1 MVGRSAQVARGL
13 NTIAA
18 RISTNTELL
27 GTYGIQVQDTNG
39 NLKSTY
45 DVLREL
51 KPTWDNLSEA
61 ERVAL
66 GSALAGINQY
76 KVLASVMQ
84 NFQTAV
90 DATATAYESAGS
102 AAEENAKAMESLES
116 RTNAVLGLFQQLST
130 QVVDSELVKV
140 LLDVAKVVLQIAS
153 TPIGSF
159 VTQVGLLGTLLW
171 GATGLINAMKI
182 IPGLLSKAAAS
193 AGGLGLAINVS
204 APQLFLIAAAIA
216 AVVAIAGKLKT
227 AYDEANPSLE
237 EANEQLKTN
246 KERLAEI
253 NAMPWTER
261 SEEILKERDAL
272 EEQNRELQDKI
283 DKLKEIDKLEENGIE
298 LSTGDVSY
306 GLSGDA
312 ASNYLASKQTDS
324 REEIAVRVGGI
335 ENIDELDGRL
345 KELGLSLDTVY
356 EKATYTGDELE
367 SKLIKNVEELI
378 PKIKDGTIATD
389 DYAQIVYNETV
400 PALQSLIKSYEEQGI
415 NVSNLQYALDGLTA
429 TTTVYTNGVTTSKT
443 AVNALTS
450 EYPNL
455 RGAIVDTN
463 GVLGVNF
470 TKLNDVTLAEGQTKQ
485 EMYDLVAQ
493 QTIFN
498 NSELDA
504 SQKIAELA
512 KLAAAAGV
520 ASELIANTTAG
531 GDRYNQSL
539 RRLTNKGMS
548 MEEAKEAYA
557 SSIWK
562 KWVDSLN
569 TGTPT
574 PTGGDGTTTGTTT
587 KTDKALAAF
596 QSDLKDLQHE
606 RELAAARGESF
617 EEEYHSRLQGLV
629 DVYTRDATANMQAYG
644 LDSKTIAQ
652 NMYQHIEELA
662 KHASEVETKRLE
674 ALKQAAQSAVDS
686 LTEQQQDYETAFS
699 YVIDQIDKEIE
710 ALERQKDAITESYQ
724 TQIDA
729 LNEANEAIEDQI
741 ALEEALEALHKAQA
755 TKVMVYK
762 DGRYQYIQD
771 VDAVSSAKANLEEQ
785 QRAAKLKE
793 DTQALEGDRDA
804 QLRAIDDMIYGVGG
818 TESNPQGGLYSY
830 KLAWQD
836 TVEGYEDE
844 QGKLLAAQLFGIDTE
859 QKNWTLRLSN
869 LSEFVA
875 QYEAL
880 MAKLKDAQNYLTE
893 LEEEPGINPATGG
906 PWHEGIN
913 EGVNVS
919 GGNRDTGAVGSL
931 GFDPNTD
938 YSVAI
943 KNASSAAEKAQ
954 LEAERQNKIDA
965 IYGGVDQKKHATGT
979 INAPGGLSLVG
990 ENGPELRLLNQGDGI
1005 LPADITK
1012 NLWAWG
1018 TMNPSTLLS
1027 KIAGGYNKSG
1037 SGLMQI
1043 DIGNISLPGVSN
1055 ANQFVEELK
1064 GFRRY
1069 AIQYGTGA

>member
-27 GTYGIQVQDTNG
+27 GTYGIQVEDTNG

-66 GSALAGINQY
+66 GNELAGINQY

-84 NFQTAV
+84 NFQTAI
-90 DATATAYESAGS
+90 DATTTAYESAGS
-102 AAEENAKAMESLES
+102 AAKENAKAMESLES
-116 RTNAVLGLFQQLST
+116 RTNVVLGLFQQLST

-140 LLDVAKVVLQIAS
+140 LLDVAKVFLQIAS

-159 VTQVGLLGTLLW
+159 VIQVGLLGTLLW
-171 GATGLINAMKI
+171 GTTGLINAMKI
-182 IPGLLSKAAAS
+182 IPVLLSNAAVG
-193 AGGLGLAINVS
+193 AGGLGLAISAS

-216 AVVAIAGKLKT
+216 AVVTIAGKLKT

-246 KERLAEI
+246 KDRLAEI

-283 DKLKEIDKLEENGIE
+283 NKLKEIDKLEEEENGIE

-306 GLSGDA
+306 GLSGDG
-312 ASNYLASKQTDS
+312 ASTYLISRQTVS
-324 REEIAVRVGGI
+324 REEIARRVGGI

-400 PALQSLIKSYEEQGI
+400 PALQSLIESYKEQGI

-429 TTTVYTNGVTTSKT
+429 ITTLSTNGVTASKT

-463 GVLGVNF
+463 GILGVNF

-485 EMYDLVAQ
+485 EMYELIAAE
-493 QTIFN
+493 TIFK
-498 NSELDA
+498 NSSLNT
-504 SQKIAELA
+504 SQKVTELIKLATAAGVAADSLSLA
-512 KLAAAAGV
+512 KLAETDPRAGQAIV
-520 ASELIANTTAG
+520 AKYGSLENYFKSKIGDMTSVETLAPDTTPPPPPTTAKQAT
-531 GDRYNQSL
+531 D
-539 RRLTNKGMS
+539 
-548 MEEAKEAYA
+548 EAL
-557 SSIWK
+557 S
-562 KWVDSLN
+562 
-569 TGTPT
+569 T
-574 PTGGDGTTTGTTT
+574 
-587 KTDKALAAF
+587 F
-596 QSDLKDLQHE
+596 QSDLKDLEHE
-606 RELAAARGESF
+606 RELATARGEAF
-617 EEEYHSRLQGLV
+617 DEEYYARLQGLV
-629 DVYTRDATANMQAYG
+629 DTYTKNATANMQAYG

-662 KHASEVETKRLE
+662 KHASEVETRRLE

-741 ALEEALEALHKAQA
+741 ALEEALEALYKAQA

-793 DTQALEGDRDA
+793 DTQALEGARDA

-844 QGKLLAAQLFGIDTE
+844 QGKLLAAQLFDIDTE

-965 IYGGVDQKKHATGT
+965 IYGGVDPKKHATGT

-1018 TMNPSTLLS
+1018 SMNPATMLS
-1027 KIAGGYNKSG
+1027 SFTGGYNKDG
-1037 SGLMQI
+1037 RGTMQF
-1043 DIGNISLPGVSN
+1043 DIANISLPGVSN

-1069 AIQYGTGA
+1069 AFQYGTGV